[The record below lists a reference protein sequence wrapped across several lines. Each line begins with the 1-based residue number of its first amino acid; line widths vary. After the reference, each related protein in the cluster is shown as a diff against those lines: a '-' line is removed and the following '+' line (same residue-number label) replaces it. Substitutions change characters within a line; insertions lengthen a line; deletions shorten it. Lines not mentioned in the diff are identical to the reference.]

1 MSNFKNIL
9 INKYTEYFIQ
19 NNPSYGKNDQ
29 VTIDFYNEKIEQ
41 YYVPYISHIES
52 KRKMSKEVEE
62 FLASEASLRND
73 QKQRIINIGLLCIT
87 SIFSERPSL
96 KIYTDELTGFD
107 EIRYYFNLEEF
118 EDSIIPF
125 LNYDIEINFLD

>member
-62 FLASEASLRND
+62 FSE
-73 QKQRIINIGLLCIT
+73 
-87 SIFSERPSL
+87 
-96 KIYTDELTGFD
+96 Y
-107 EIRYYFNLEEF
+107 
-118 EDSIIPF
+118 
-125 LNYDIEINFLD
+125 